1 MKITKIIVIFLVS
14 IVFFLAAVLAV
25 SAIGSMLTD
34 QPFLFGL
41 VRSDSMMPLFGRGDM
56 VAVWPLNDSHIIE
69 EGDIVVFKPDAGSL
83 AGLGWIIH
91 RVVSGNADEGF
102 ITKGE
107 QNEFPDQH
115 DGNTPP
121 IEREQMVSRVIVIGN
136 RPIVLPFI
144 GYITFRFKD
153 VQQSPYFLPGILII
167 LSLIIGEHI
176 IRGSRSGRKK

>member
-1 MKITKIIVIFLVS
+1 MKTIKILPIIIAFL
-14 IVFFLAAVLAV
+14 IAGVLAL
-25 SAIGSMLTD
+25 SALGSMLTD
-34 QPFLFGL
+34 HPFLFGA

-69 EGDIVVFKPDAGSL
+69 EGDIVVFKHDAGSL

-91 RVVSGNADEGF
+91 RVVSGNDEDGF
-102 ITKGE
+102 ITQGD

-121 IEREQMVSRVIVIGN
+121 IEREQMASRVVVIGD
-136 RPIVLPFI
+136 RPVVLPMI
-144 GYITFRFKD
+144 GYVTFRLRD
-153 VQQSPYFLPGILII
+153 IQQNPCFAPGILII

-176 IRGSRSGRKK
+176 IRGRRSGHKK